1 MRFLL
6 SVFLPAVR
14 KCIFGS
20 SCSFSH
26 FIKIKWQVG
35 FRNSEELKQWIS
47 LPSVNQVQRGVGNCK
62 DGGNL
67 LSVFS
72 LSRYERAGQAIFI
85 KHALLPSL
93 RGSRLRRTSTT
104 V

>member
-26 FIKIKWQVG
+26 FIKLKWQVG

-72 LSRYERAGQAIFI
+72 LSRYERGWPGCFYQTFP
-85 KHALLPSL
+85 PSFT